1 MRSYATVVALAAT
14 LITAAGCGS
23 DSNAPDTSHV
33 GVYDMVSVDGDPLPA
48 TVIDFPGY
56 KVVVTDGSLALAANN
71 TFIQSISSIETID
84 GTDGPVEP
92 TSCAGHYT
100 RKGNTIT
107 MTIPETDL
115 CDGQTVAGTL
125 SGTTLTVDYEGTTVV
140 FSR

>member
-1 MRSYATVVALAAT
+1 MRSYATVLALAAT
-14 LITAAGCGS
+14 FLAVTGCGN
-23 DSNAPDTSHV
+23 DSNAPDMSHV

-48 TVIDFPGY
+48 TIIDMPGY
-56 KVVVTDGSLALAANN
+56 QLVVTQGNLALTANN

-84 GTDGPVEP
+84 GTDGPLEGIA
-92 TSCAGHYT
+92 CAGHYT

-107 MTIPETDL
+107 MTTPETDI
-115 CDGQTVAGTL
+115 CDGQTVTGTL